1 MQKLQSM
8 GYSVDE
14 IEADDYRQ
22 KWILQADVEKND
34 TDYEIR
40 LSYPSLDILTIE
52 ED

>member
-1 MQKLQSM
+1 MIR
-8 GYSVDE
+8 VDE

-40 LSYPSLDILTIE
+40 LITRLRYPNWKLISPAP
-52 ED
+52 